1 MSNDEVKLKVREHM
15 AALEKLS
22 VDRGEPCIVCYAMRV
37 DDEEGTADL
46 GSMVAGR
53 RKQLLQLVDKLIEQ
67 ILEAPSVEEVMQ

>member
-1 MSNDEVKLKVREHM
+1 MTNDEAKLKVREHM

-22 VDRGEPCIVCYAMRV
+22 VDRDEPCIVCYAMKV

-46 GSMVAGR
+46 GAMVVGR
-53 RKQLLQLVDKLIEQ
+53 RRQLLRMVDKLIEQ